1 MAEPPSENTTVTI
14 SMPETLREFVRE
26 RMGRKGFT
34 NVSEYFRYLVREDQ
48 KREAQ
53 DRLEAMLIEGLESG
67 PGETVTDE
75 WWDRKIAEWTKKYG
89 KAKAG

>member
-1 MAEPPSENTTVTI
+1 MAEGSSENTTVTI

-53 DRLEAMLIEGLESG
+53 DRLEAMLLEGLDSG
-67 PGETVTDE
+67 RETVTDE
-75 WWDRKIAEWTKKYG
+75 WWEKMRAEWAQKYG